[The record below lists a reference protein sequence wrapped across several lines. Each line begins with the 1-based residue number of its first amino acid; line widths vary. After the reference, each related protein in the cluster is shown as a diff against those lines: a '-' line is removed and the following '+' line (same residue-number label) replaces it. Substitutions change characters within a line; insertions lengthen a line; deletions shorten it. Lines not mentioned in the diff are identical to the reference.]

1 MTDQLI
7 AIGANINFPLEAASH
22 AQVQET
28 WIKKSFL
35 SSADSHCRRLI
46 ISFYLQL
53 CGIVCVQ
60 SLWSVWREEKSIF
73 RSLHELSIVS
83 ISMRNGHKT
92 QKLWLLP
99 SSSRWLMFCSYDNMT
114 CVVSSSLSPS
124 LSSLLQLQN
133 TGDISGG
140 GDSVLGLAGQHKM
153 RQNSFRYT
161 TGHNGSYHLG
171 YNNPAYST
179 SINHLSGTALSI
191 TKYNNNK
198 NIKRLI
204 DFN

>member
-1 MTDQLI
+1 MTDQL
-7 AIGANINFPLEAASH
+7 IGANINFPLEAASH

-35 SSADSHCRRLI
+35 SSADWHCRRLI
-46 ISFYLQL
+46 YFILFTVVRNCL
-53 CGIVCVQ
+53 C
-60 SLWSVWREEKSIF
+60 SVFMECLERGKVNIQITSWTQHCKYKY
-73 RSLHELSIVS
+73 
-83 ISMRNGHKT
+83 MRNGHKI
-92 QKLWLLP
+92 QKVWLLP

-204 DFN
+204 DCN